1 MPQWLSCLPLRED
14 TVEAR
19 VVHAQLVR
27 MLEAGDPHL
36 LGANN
41 EHLSKVVKVFA
52 VAMPTASLS
61 EKLQLCT
68 VETRDKM
75 RGILSQMQSA
85 MGDALG
91 AAFASLAP
99 EEQAALQQAMAGA

>member
-41 EHLSKVVKVFA
+41 EHLGKVVKVFA
-52 VAMPTASLS
+52 VAAPTAAQAQ
-61 EKLQLCT
+61 E
-68 VETRDKM
+68 
-75 RGILSQMQSA
+75 QSA
-85 MGDALG
+85 GGAGGDLPAVGTG
-91 AAFASLAP
+91 AA
-99 EEQAALQQAMAGA
+99 